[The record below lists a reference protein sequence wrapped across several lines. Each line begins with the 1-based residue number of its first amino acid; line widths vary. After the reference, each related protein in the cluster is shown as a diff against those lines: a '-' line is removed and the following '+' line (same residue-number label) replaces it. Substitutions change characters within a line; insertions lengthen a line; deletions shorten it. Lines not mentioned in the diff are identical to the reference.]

1 MRAGMIAC
9 SEAAYDL
16 MILVRERW
24 QQKHPEDELEYKVKC
39 RALSSISMAET
50 VTELTG
56 SWFPDKDAI
65 LFFCASGIA
74 VRSIAPFLRHK
85 AKDPAI
91 LVIDETGRFC
101 ISLLS
106 GHLGGANTLAE
117 EISGLMADK
126 GMLPVITTATDRE
139 GCFSVDEFA
148 RRNGL
153 VLTDFQCAK
162 EISAAILQGEKIF
175 FDCSYPVEGEVPE
188 EMILEKSRGKENGLE
203 REEKRI
209 LISDRVYT
217 AAGAAKKGCC
227 LQLLPKNIV
236 VGIGCRKGTDKEM
249 IRQAVTAHLHSL
261 CLSEEAIAGV
271 ASIDLKQEEEG
282 ILAFCREKQIPFM
295 TYSAKQLQIQ
305 MGSFTASDFVE
316 KVTGVDNVC
325 ERSVVASGA
334 ALLSGKRAENG
345 VTTAVGEYQRS
356 IVF

>member
-106 GHLGGANTLAE
+106 GHLGGAGIDVFETE
-117 EISGLMADK
+117 PPISPDHPLLQCGKLIATPHIGFATVEAFETRLQMSFQNIAD
-126 GMLPVITTATDRE
+126 
-139 GCFSVDEFA
+139 F
-148 RRNGL
+148 
-153 VLTDFQCAK
+153 LTK
-162 EISAAILQGEKIF
+162 MK
-175 FDCSYPVEGEVPE
+175 
-188 EMILEKSRGKENGLE
+188 
-203 REEKRI
+203 
-209 LISDRVYT
+209 
-217 AAGAAKKGCC
+217 
-227 LQLLPKNIV
+227 
-236 VGIGCRKGTDKEM
+236 
-249 IRQAVTAHLHSL
+249 
-261 CLSEEAIAGV
+261 
-271 ASIDLKQEEEG
+271 
-282 ILAFCREKQIPFM
+282 
-295 TYSAKQLQIQ
+295 
-305 MGSFTASDFVE
+305 
-316 KVTGVDNVC
+316 
-325 ERSVVASGA
+325 
-334 ALLSGKRAENG
+334 
-345 VTTAVGEYQRS
+345 
-356 IVF
+356 

>member
-85 AKDPAI
+85 AKD
-91 LVIDETGRFC
+91 
-101 ISLLS
+101 
-106 GHLGGANTLAE
+106 TLAE

-126 GMLPVITTATDRE
+126 GMIPVITTATDRE

-188 EMILEKSRGKENGLE
+188 ELILEKSRGKENGLE

>member
-39 RALSSISMAET
+39 RSLSSISMAET

-117 EISGLMADK
+117 EI
-126 GMLPVITTATDRE
+126 P
-139 GCFSVDEFA
+139 
-148 RRNGL
+148 
-153 VLTDFQCAK
+153 
-162 EISAAILQGEKIF
+162 
-175 FDCSYPVEGEVPE
+175 
-188 EMILEKSRGKENGLE
+188 
-203 REEKRI
+203 
-209 LISDRVYT
+209 
-217 AAGAAKKGCC
+217 
-227 LQLLPKNIV
+227 
-236 VGIGCRKGTDKEM
+236 CRK
-249 IRQAVTAHLHSL
+249 
-261 CLSEEAIAGV
+261 
-271 ASIDLKQEEEG
+271 
-282 ILAFCREKQIPFM
+282 
-295 TYSAKQLQIQ
+295 
-305 MGSFTASDFVE
+305 
-316 KVTGVDNVC
+316 
-325 ERSVVASGA
+325 
-334 ALLSGKRAENG
+334 
-345 VTTAVGEYQRS
+345 
-356 IVF
+356 